1 MPLTLHSLSVY
12 KEILVHTNLK
22 LMTKLTDHVT
32 IDSGGYVSAKEQSE
46 ALRSAWISNTEVKLL
61 ERKTRLVSPSWY
73 EKRDKNI

>member
-32 IDSGGYVSAKEQSE
+32 IDSGANLSAKEQSE
-46 ALRSAWISNTEVKLL
+46 ALRRAWISNTEVKLL
-61 ERKTRLVSPSWY
+61 ESKSKLVSPRWY
-73 EKRDKNI
+73 QKQD